1 MNPLSS
7 KGNGVQKEIRH
18 YLGSLFIFFFVVGII
33 VTLLQFPVLDSNKET
48 VLMLIGSISASIPLI
63 ISSIIGTKP
72 DDINSLKTEI
82 DKKNQQIAMLVD
94 AKDRLE
100 GMVIDLQKEMLKN
113 QDEIMDKIVLQA
125 ALSHDDR
132 NLARATMKKQSN
144 KNP

>member
-1 MNPLSS
+1 MNLPR
-7 KGNGVQKEIRH
+7 NGVAKEIRH
-18 YLGSLFIFFFVVGII
+18 YVGSLFIFFFVVGII

-63 ISSIIGTKP
+63 ISSIIGAKP

-82 DKKNQQIAMLVD
+82 DKKNQQISMLVD

-100 GMVIDLQKEMLKN
+100 GMVINLQKEMLKN

-132 NLARATMKKQSN
+132 HLARTAMEKQAN
-144 KNP
+144 KNK

>member
-1 MNPLSS
+1 MNMP
-7 KGNGVQKEIRH
+7 KNGVAKEIRH
-18 YLGSLFIFFFVVGII
+18 YVGSLFIFFFVVGII

-82 DKKNQQIAMLVD
+82 DKNQQIAMLVD

-132 NLARATMKKQSN
+132 HLARATMKKQSN

>member
-1 MNPLSS
+1 MNMP
-7 KGNGVQKEIRH
+7 KNGVAKEIRH
-18 YLGSLFIFFFVVGII
+18 YVGSLFIFFFVVGII

-132 NLARATMKKQSN
+132 HLARATMKKQSN

>member
-1 MNPLSS
+1 MSLPR
-7 KGNGVQKEIRH
+7 NGVAKEIRH
-18 YLGSLFIFFFVVGII
+18 YVGSLFIFFFVVGII

-82 DKKNQQIAMLVD
+82 DKKNQQITMLVD

-132 NLARATMKKQSN
+132 YMAKATLKKQSN
-144 KNP
+144 KNQ